1 MKKWLKNNILWLA
14 LLALAL
20 AFGFHLGKNKSV
32 AEMEQPPAPVV
43 TVSYYEPPVEPQPS
57 VTPLV
62 VEPEP
67 EAEWETYIATAY
79 CPCEKCCG
87 KYAKNR
93 PNGIVYTASGEIA
106 EEGVTIA
113 ADWEVL
119 PPGTEVEIDGI
130 GTKIVHD
137 KGSAI
142 KGNRIDIYF
151 ESHQKALDFGVQEV
165 QLRILDKKESPSE

>member
-1 MKKWLKNNILWLA
+1 MKKWLKHNVLWLA

-20 AFGFHLGKNKSV
+20 AVGFLLGKNKSAADV
-32 AEMEQPPAPVV
+32 NPPITPTM
-43 TVSYYEPPVEPQPS
+43 TVIHYTPRSGPQPS

-67 EAEWETYIATAY
+67 EVEWETYIATAY

-93 PNGIVYTASGEIA
+93 PNGIVYTGSGEIA
-106 EEGVTIA
+106 KEGITIA
-113 ADWEVL
+113 ADWTVL
-119 PPGTEVEIDGI
+119 EPGTEVEIDGI
-130 GTKIVHD
+130 GVRTVHD

-142 KGNRIDIYF
+142 EGNRIDIYY
-151 ESHQKALDFGVQEV
+151 ESHKEALNFGIQEV
-165 QLRILDKKESPSE
+165 QLRVLDKKESP